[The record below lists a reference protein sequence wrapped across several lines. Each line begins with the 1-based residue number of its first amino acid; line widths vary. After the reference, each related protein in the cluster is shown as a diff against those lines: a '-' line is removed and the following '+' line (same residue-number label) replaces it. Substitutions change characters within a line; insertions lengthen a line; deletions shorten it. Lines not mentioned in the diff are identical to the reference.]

1 MLCFEQSLIVK
12 VLSGAFQVLALRLQ
26 EAVDAALGS
35 NDVRNR
41 LGDCIRDHYRGSGT
55 WGYYLDHFGDDE
67 SGDVIFSADGDV
79 RRSSYTVE
87 PPVGGTAAKC
97 SVDFDGAVCV
107 VPRTVYELEAD
118 EADHY
123 ARMEESLKTE
133 GLYTELPV
141 YERYISKSER
151 DDADAGD
158 FAGKGRSFPILKPG
172 DVMAAVHA
180 MGRAGASNHNEKALK
195 ARIVSI
201 AKRKGFEKQ
210 LPKSWRADKTTEA
223 APKPTAAGGIELRES
238 CSFAAD
244 LVIAEAFKPSKKIK
258 LISPGKGSTAWYTEA
273 ALRKAAID
281 KIFRA
286 GTPMRID
293 HPTPHQ
299 EAERPEGSVRDW
311 GAVLARDAEWL
322 DTHAEGPGLYSEVK
336 PFSDAA
342 EFIEERSAYA
352 GVSIRANG
360 IAVTENGKT
369 VLRDGVPVLKEFT
382 SAEGVDMVTRAGA
395 GGMFLSEAARPA
407 AIPPK
412 QGAAD
417 DMDQAQFTK
426 LQETVTNQAATI
438 ASQTAVNTRLLERA
452 IRGDARELAQTVL
465 KPLTLHE
472 AAKAEVVSNVL
483 KGSLPMTEA
492 GDLDSAKFTDLV
504 NAEAK
509 RLGDLA
515 ATLIGSGRPVG
526 LGSPAP
532 AATDPAVA
540 AREAE
545 AATKAKEFRIAEAT
559 RSYMNLGM
567 DENAA
572 KRAALRGEAA

>member
-1 MLCFEQSLIVK
+1 VGVLPRSLRRRRVGRRD
-12 VLSGAFQVLALRLQ
+12 LLGRL
-26 EAVDAALGS
+26 
-35 NDVRNR
+35 
-41 LGDCIRDHYRGSGT
+41 
-55 WGYYLDHFGDDE
+55 
-67 SGDVIFSADGDV
+67 GDV
-79 RRSSYTVE
+79 RRASYTVE

-97 SVDFDGAVCV
+97 SIDFDGAVCV

-158 FAGKGRSFPILKPG
+158 FAGKGRSVPDLEAGRRHGGRTCDGASRREQPYRESLEG
-172 DVMAAVHA
+172 PDRLDREAEGLREATPEVMARRQDDRGGERSRRPPV
-180 MGRAGASNHNEKALK
+180 
-195 ARIVSI
+195 
-201 AKRKGFEKQ
+201 
-210 LPKSWRADKTTEA
+210 
-223 APKPTAAGGIELRES
+223 GIELRES

-258 LISPGKGSTAWYTEA
+258 LISPGKGSTALVHRGG
-273 ALRKAAID
+273 LRKGRDRQDLQGGYADAD
-281 KIFRA
+281 RSPDGASGSRA
-286 GTPMRID
+286 
-293 HPTPHQ
+293 
-299 EAERPEGSVRDW
+299 RPEGSVRDW
-311 GAVLARDAEWL
+311 GAVLARDAEWMDITRGARSVL
-322 DTHAEGPGLYSEVK
+322 RGKAVL
-336 PFSDAA
+336 DAA
-342 EFIEERSAYA
+342 EFIEERSPYA

-360 IAVTENGKT
+360 FAVTENGKT
-369 VLRDGVPVLKEFT
+369 VLREGVPVLKEFT

-412 QGAAD
+412 EGAAD

-452 IRGDARELAQTVL
+452 IRGDARELAQTIL

-472 AAKAEVVSNVL
+472 AAKVEVVSNVL

-492 GDLDSAKFTDLV
+492 GDLDRRSFTDLV

-515 ATLIGSGRPVG
+515 ATLIGLRPAGRTGKPG
-526 LGSPAP
+526 AGGD
-532 AATDPAVA
+532 DP
-540 AREAE
+540 RRGPEAE
-545 AATKAKEFRIAEAT
+545 AATKAREFG
-559 RSYMNLGM
+559 SP
-567 DENAA
+567 
-572 KRAALRGEAA
+572 KRLART